1 MPLAGTFKRLGAAT
15 VAAALFMLTPA
26 ESRAESRAETGY
38 VQTHL
43 LRQLYTSGLA
53 RMAKGDPQGA
63 ADLFRL
69 ATEVAPELP
78 QMHFSLG
85 LAKLL
90 ADWQRR
96 EEALP
101 SIDAALYADPANALY
116 GTAKVLADP
125 ALSRLGA
132 DGALHLT
139 PEGAERLRAAAAA
152 LGTERTAINGR
163 YLAALL
169 SEARASGDAQ
179 YPLRLAGFDRMI
191 GAGGKIRLPGWQD
204 SQPFGRLFAAA
215 IPDSE
220 LQAYEPR
227 LIARL
232 QDGLYSLSPENLRRL
247 QMRPRSLN
255 AREQRSAATPLVTA
269 ELN

>member
-1 MPLAGTFKRLGAAT
+1 MTLAGTLKRLGAAT
-15 VAAALFMLTPA
+15 VVAALSILAPAQSPA
-26 ESRAESRAETGY
+26 EDRAEPGV

-63 ADLFRL
+63 AEVFRL

-85 LAKLL
+85 LARML

-96 EEALP
+96 EDALP
-101 SIDAALYADPANALY
+101 SIDAALYADPPNALY
-116 GTAKVLADP
+116 GVAKVLADP

-139 PEGAERLRAAAAA
+139 PSGAERLRAATAA
-152 LGTERTAINGR
+152 LGAERTAVNGR
-163 YLAALL
+163 YLAAVLG
-169 SEARASGDAQ
+169 EARASGDAQ

-191 GAGGKIRLPGWQD
+191 GAGGKVRLPRWHD
-204 SQPFGRLFAAA
+204 PQPFGRLFAAA

-220 LQAYEPR
+220 LRVYEPR
-227 LIARL
+227 LVARL

-247 QMRPRSLN
+247 QMRARSLGG
-255 AREQRSAATPLVTA
+255 REQRSEAVTGPAAGF
-269 ELN
+269 N